1 MYVISKTKE
10 LRTQVIWGSQAFTKL
25 SFFKEPTALK
35 KKKKKEPTALIF
47 LTKPTPPKQ

>member
-35 KKKKKEPTALIF
+35 KKKEPTALIF